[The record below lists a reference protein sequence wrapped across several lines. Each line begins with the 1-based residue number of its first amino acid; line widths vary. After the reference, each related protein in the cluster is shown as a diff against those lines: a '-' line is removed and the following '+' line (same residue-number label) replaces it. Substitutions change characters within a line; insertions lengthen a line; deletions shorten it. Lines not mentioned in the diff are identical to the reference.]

1 MLEIEEVSDF
11 AKKKYVVNPENHIY
25 IGSKEGMNDIL
36 IVSPD
41 VDAIQCEILM
51 YQNDVYIRN
60 VGEFGNPIL
69 KRKTEQAPIR
79 KKTIKLYSKDIV
91 MLGNEIL
98 TIRFIHV

>member
-1 MLEIEEVSDF
+1 
-11 AKKKYVVNPENHIY
+11 
-25 IGSKEGMNDIL
+25 MNDIL

-79 KKTIKLYSKDIV
+79 K
-91 MLGNEIL
+91 
-98 TIRFIHV
+98 RR